1 MKPWKTQRDASWDVA
16 HFFLTASETG
26 INTASTPA
34 DRAQANQGVGKVLK
48 LNLKSLDATLL
59 LENLGRHCREWQ
71 AGKTD
76 SKIKFL
82 INKNSK
88 AQDPVNTVGSVTKDQ
103 SGWGFTVKQGTTTI
117 HKDSVAYTVS
127 NSSSLM
133 EVGAVTLCT
142 PLDWLCPT
150 R

>member
-1 MKPWKTQRDASWDVA
+1 MQAGMWHILDGSC
-16 HFFLTASETG
+16 TG

-48 LNLKSLDATLL
+48 PNPESLDATLL
-59 LENLGRHCREWQ
+59 PENLGRRCQEWQ

-82 INKNSK
+82 INKK
-88 AQDPVNTVGSVTKDQ
+88 RKTQDLVNTVGSVTKDQ

-117 HKDSVAYTVS
+117 YKDSAAYTVS
-127 NSSSLM
+127 NSSSSM
-133 EVGAVTLCT
+133 EVEVEAVTLCP